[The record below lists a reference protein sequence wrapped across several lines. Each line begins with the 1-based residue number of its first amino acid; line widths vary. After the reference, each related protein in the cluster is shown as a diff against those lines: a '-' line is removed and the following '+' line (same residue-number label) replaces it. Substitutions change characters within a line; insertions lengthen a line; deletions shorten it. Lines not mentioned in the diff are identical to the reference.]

1 MMTMI
6 WPTVTL
12 LIVFVFSV
20 PGVVLYLVTCDDE
33 TPERVWFQTSPV
45 SSHQTYPF

>member
-1 MMTMI
+1 MTMI
-6 WPTVTL
+6 WSTVTL
-12 LIVFVFSV
+12 LIVFVLFV

-33 TPERVWFQTSPV
+33 TRERVWFQTSPV